1 MNLTNKTN
9 TISVVINIS
18 YENFTSANNESSQ
31 IYNEILEEFNV
42 TNNDKYLEIT
52 RIIYLIVYPMIIIFG
67 TIGNLLSL
75 YIMRRGSLKDV
86 STFFLYVST
95 GCC

>member
-67 TIGNLLSL
+67 TIGN
-75 YIMRRGSLKDV
+75 
-86 STFFLYVST
+86 
-95 GCC
+95 